1 MNLKG
6 RRIELGL
13 TLEQVG
19 ELVGVE
25 KSTVRKWENGLIE
38 SIHRDKISKLAKSL
52 QVSPLFVMHIEDPDN
67 EKNI

>member
-38 SIHRDKISKLAKSL
+38 SIRRDKISKLAKSL